1 MNVNK
6 IKNVSQQT
14 VDKKEKYEYNR
25 SVKLCRSVKLYHLVK
40 FTAENSP
47 FYYNTF
53 RVKLYDNNFFR
64 G

>member
-6 IKNVSQQT
+6 IKNIVQQI
-14 VDKKEKYEYNR
+14 VDKKEKYGYNS

-40 FTAENSP
+40 FMAKNSP

-53 RVKLYDNNFFR
+53 RVKLYDNNFFC